1 MSSHVDLRDLAALVS
16 DLRTRVG
23 ALERHFNTGGGGG
36 SSVSPAV
43 FDLVGPVEAATS
55 DPDVSPYRRVYR
67 KLGAGLKT
75 AGSSSTVFRILVDG
89 VAVESGLTL
98 SASDDEISESIAV
111 SVPALS
117 QLEVEVTSAGTGANG
132 LTVRLEG

>member
-1 MSSHVDLRDLAALVS
+1 MSGHVDVRDVPSVLRDI
-16 DLRTRVG
+16 LRRVEN
-23 ALERHFNTGGGGG
+23 LERHFGNGGSGT

-43 FDLVGPVEAATS
+43 FDLVGPVEVATS

-75 AGSSSTVFRILVDG
+75 VGSSSTVFRVLVDG
-89 VAVESGLTL
+89 SAVESGLTL
-98 SASDDEISESIAV
+98 ASGDDEISETVGI

-117 QLEVEVTSAGTGANG
+117 HLQVEVTSAGTGAAG
-132 LTVRLEG
+132 LVVRLEG